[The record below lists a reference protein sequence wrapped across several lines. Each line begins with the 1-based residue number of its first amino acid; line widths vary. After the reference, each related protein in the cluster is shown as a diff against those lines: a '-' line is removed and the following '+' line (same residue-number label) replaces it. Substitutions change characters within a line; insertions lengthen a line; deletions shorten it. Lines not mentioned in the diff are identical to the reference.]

1 MKGATSFLD
10 TWVDSE
16 FWSSGAFLVSEDGET
31 VTLGKGLN
39 LTLVNSFKP
48 EKPIVFYLKDF
59 YSDSFLSWRPSSFIT
74 ISKATILSWLT
85 QWPYDHSHI
94 SPLFNDD
101 DLYEKDFNLLN
112 SAFNETLKKVVLI
125 SRETYLPFEK
135 EKSIKRLFKKAFE
148 FGTGTPYGVWDQGFG
163 MIGSTPELL
172 LSACGRELQTFAL
185 AGTAR
190 LGEEQELWNSVKDRH
205 EHDLVIQDIC
215 EKLEAF
221 SESVTPDKTGIH
233 PFKNI
238 IHLRTNIKARLKDS
252 ISWSELIAAL
262 SPTAALGGYPKD
274 LSLKFLSQTHYARKY
289 DRRFGSAFGIICE
302 ESQHVVVSIRNV
314 QWQEGHLF
322 IESGGGVV
330 PESELKNEMEEIRLK
345 RNTIRNHYL

>member
-1 MKGATSFLD
+1 MTGATSFLE
-10 TWVDSE
+10 TWIDNE

-31 VTLGKGLN
+31 VTFGKALN
-39 LTLVNSFKP
+39 ITRVNSFEPDKS
-48 EKPIVFYLKDF
+48 KAFYLKDF
-59 YSDSFLSWRPSSFIT
+59 YTDSFLSLRPSSFIT
-74 ISKATILSWLT
+74 ISKANILSWLT
-85 QWPYDHSHI
+85 HWPGDHSHI
-94 SPLFNDD
+94 SPVFNDD
-101 DLYEKDFNLLN
+101 DLYEKDFKLLK

-135 EKSIKRLFKKAFE
+135 EKSIKRLFKRAFE
-148 FGTGTPYGVWDQGFG
+148 FGTGTAYGVWYQNLG

-172 LSACGRELQTFAL
+172 FSARGRELQTFAL

-190 LGEEQELWNSVKDRH
+190 LGEEEALLNSAKDRH

-215 EKLEAF
+215 EKLQVF
-221 SESVTPDKTGIH
+221 SDSVISDETGIH
-233 PFKNI
+233 VYKNL
-238 IHLRTNIKARLKDS
+238 IHLRTNIKAKLKDS

-289 DRRFGSAFGIICE
+289 DRRFGSAFGIISE
-302 ESQHVVVSIRNV
+302 DYQHIVVSIRNI

-330 PESELKNEMEEIRLK
+330 PDSDFIKEMEEIRLK